1 VADVIGLPDVSSKDT
16 GKGSKLKTGGK
27 RSYNMP
33 SKSKCASSWK
43 QLGYKN
49 MKDCMN
55 HGKPAKAQKAGESAA
70 DQKDRVGLDK
80 AESKERMRKKYN
92 DKLLKETL
100 KDITRY
106 P

>member
-1 VADVIGLPDVSSKDT
+1 MADSIGLSDVSSPDT

-27 RSYNMP
+27 RSYSMP

-55 HGKPAKAQKAGESAA
+55 YGKPAKAQKAGESAA
-70 DQKDRVGLDK
+70 EQKDRVGWDIAGSKNARMKKRMK
-80 AESKERMRKKYN
+80 ARSSKY
-92 DKLLKETL
+92 
-100 KDITRY
+100 
-106 P
+106 

>member
-1 VADVIGLPDVSSKDT
+1 MADVIGLPDVSTPDT

-27 RSYNMP
+27 RSYSMP

-55 HGKPAKAQKAGESAA
+55 YGKPAKAQKAGESAA
-70 DQKDRVGLDK
+70 DQKDRVGWDM
-80 AESKERMRKKYN
+80 AGSKNARMKKRMKKRASSVNY
-92 DKLLKETL
+92 
-100 KDITRY
+100 
-106 P
+106 